1 MKRVLALS
9 LALAAACGGSGSST
23 KFPNFEGAAWNASV
37 IITANCSAPIG
48 TQTVPRTYS
57 LTFVPSTGADLQF
70 TSTEGCVYKFNV
82 SGNTATLA
90 NGPVSCTLNVSNTLM
105 GLVSWTSFTT
115 TTSDGHNLTIN
126 TAGSATN
133 GVITCSFTETGA
145 ATR

>member
-23 KFPNFEGAAWNASV
+23 KFPNFVGAAWNASV
-37 IITANCSAPIG
+37 TDTANCSEPIG
-48 TQTVPRTYS
+48 TRTAPRTYS
-57 LTFVPSTGADLQF
+57 LTFVPATGADLQY

-90 NGPVSCTLNVSNTLM
+90 NSPVSCMVNVDGIIGTA
-105 GLVSWTSFTT
+105 SWTSFTA